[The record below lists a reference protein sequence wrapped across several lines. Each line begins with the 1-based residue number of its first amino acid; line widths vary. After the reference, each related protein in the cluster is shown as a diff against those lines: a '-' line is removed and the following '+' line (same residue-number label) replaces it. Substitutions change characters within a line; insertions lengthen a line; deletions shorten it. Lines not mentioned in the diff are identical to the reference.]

1 MLFPGISLAL
11 QEGIRVCIA
20 SPSADVI
27 RELLARFQT
36 AFRDVSIQA
45 LYSGSP
51 DYDVT
56 AQIILSTTH
65 QLYRYR
71 HAFDVLVIDEVDAF
85 PYHKEKSLQLAADR
99 AQKDRSALISL
110 TATPRSHQL
119 KHINS
124 KQAELVFVP
133 IRFH

>member
-1 MLFPGISLAL
+1 G
-11 QEGIRVCIA
+11 
-20 SPSADVI
+20 
-27 RELLARFQT
+27 
-36 AFRDVSIQA
+36 
-45 LYSGSP
+45 
-51 DYDVT
+51 T
-56 AQIILSTTH
+56 AQLILSTTH

-99 AQKDRSALISL
+99 SQKDRSALISL

-119 KHINS
+119 KQINS

-133 IRFH
+133 FRFHGRLLIMPTWAMVTKLQKALLQ